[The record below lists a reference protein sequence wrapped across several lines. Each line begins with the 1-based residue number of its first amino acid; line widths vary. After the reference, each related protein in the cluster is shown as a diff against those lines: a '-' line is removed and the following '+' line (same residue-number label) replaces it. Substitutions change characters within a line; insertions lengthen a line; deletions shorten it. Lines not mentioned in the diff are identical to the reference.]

1 MLQLE
6 TLHIGYREKI
16 LSADS
21 ISLEKGKVYALMG
34 KNGSGKSTLLKT
46 ILGQVKP
53 RQGSVLLDGKN
64 VHQLSN
70 KEIAKQVAF
79 VASKFDG
86 IQYLT
91 GSEYIALGRSPHT
104 NMFGKMSSHD
114 WNLVHQVVEELGIT
128 YLLTKDTLE
137 MSDGERQIAS
147 IAKALVQ
154 QAPYILLDEPT
165 SFLDFPNRVKLYELL
180 KASAKQKNVCILHS
194 THDIEMALRYVDAS
208 ILVDSEKKHLVYNE
222 TLELKTIFQTAFPE
236 LVTNE

>member
-1 MLQLE
+1 MLKLKS
-6 TLHIGYREKI
+6 LHVGYRENI

-53 RQGSVLLDGKN
+53 LQGAVIFDEKN
-64 VHQLSN
+64 IHQLSN
-70 KEIAKQVAF
+70 KDIAKHVAF

-104 NMFGKMSSHD
+104 NMFGKMSAHD
-114 WNLVHQVVEELGIT
+114 WNVVYQVVDELGIT
-128 YLLTKDTLE
+128 DLLTKDTLE

-154 QAPYILLDEPT
+154 EAPYILLDEPT

-180 KASAKQKNVCILHS
+180 KSTTKRKNICIFHS
-194 THDIEMALRYVDAS
+194 THDIEMALRYVDAA
-208 ILVDSEKKHLVYNE
+208 ILVDSEKKQLVFDDLLDLNSV
-222 TLELKTIFQTAFPE
+222 FQTAFPE
-236 LVTNE
+236 LLNK